1 MDRNLDVTQPIPL
14 FFVIK
19 LIKGEMTV
27 MNKDEAAKLNEI
39 FRRKSSAAINSLIQ
53 TPPRSSLVART
64 GGQSVKPPFSP
75 VPTRKSTSVL
85 NRPTWVDSISD
96 EFNVKL
102 SETQNA
108 KPVRKQIFDVSP
120 APKKRSLPRVRFS
133 DNDNVRVL
141 SAEPEI
147 VTDGSRD
154 LENDENENKN
164 EIRKRKQRE
173 KRRRRGVLLSEPET

>member
-1 MDRNLDVTQPIPL
+1 
-14 FFVIK
+14 
-19 LIKGEMTV
+19 

-39 FRRKSSAAINSLIQ
+39 FRRKSSAALNSLIQ

-102 SETQNA
+102 SETQNPVK
-108 KPVRKQIFDVSP
+108 KPIFDVSP

-141 SAEPEI
+141 PAEPEVSI
-147 VTDGSRD
+147 TDD
-154 LENDENENKN
+154 NLENDITEDKN

-173 KRRRRGVLLSEPET
+173 KRRRRGVLLSEP

>member
-1 MDRNLDVTQPIPL
+1 
-14 FFVIK
+14 
-19 LIKGEMTV
+19 MTV

-39 FRRKSSAAINSLIQ
+39 FRRKSSAALNSLIQ
-53 TPPRSSLVART
+53 TPPRPSLVART
-64 GGQSVKPPFSP
+64 GGQSVKPPFS
-75 VPTRKSTSVL
+75 
-85 NRPTWVDSISD
+85 
-96 EFNVKL
+96 
-102 SETQNA
+102 
-108 KPVRKQIFDVSP
+108 
-120 APKKRSLPRVRFS
+120 RVRFS

-154 LENDENENKN
+154 LEIDETEDKT

>member
-1 MDRNLDVTQPIPL
+1 
-14 FFVIK
+14 
-19 LIKGEMTV
+19 MTV

-39 FRRKSSAAINSLIQ
+39 FRRKSSAAINSLVQ
-53 TPPRSSLVART
+53 TPPRSSITASRT
-64 GGQSVKPPFSP
+64 SALSGLSRPPMSP
-75 VPTRKSTSVL
+75 IPTRKSTSVL

-108 KPVRKQIFDVSP
+108 KPVKKQIFDVSP

-141 SAEPEI
+141 PPEPE
-147 VTDGSRD
+147 VTDGSPD
-154 LENDENENKN
+154 LENEVLEDKN
-164 EIRKRKQRE
+164 EVRKRKQRE
-173 KRRRRGVLLSEPET
+173 KRRRRGVLLSEPETET

>member
-1 MDRNLDVTQPIPL
+1 
-14 FFVIK
+14 
-19 LIKGEMTV
+19 MTV

-39 FRRKSSAAINSLIQ
+39 FRRKSSAALNSLIQ
-53 TPPRSSLVART
+53 TPPRPSLVAPT
-64 GGQSVKPPFSP
+64 GQSKPPFSP

-85 NRPTWVDSISD
+85 NRPTWVDNISD

-102 SETQNA
+102 SETQN
-108 KPVRKQIFDVSP
+108 PVKKQIFDVSP

-141 SAEPEI
+141 PAEPEVSI
-147 VTDGSRD
+147 IDD
-154 LENDENENKN
+154 NLENDEDKN
-164 EIRKRKQRE
+164 EIRKRKQKE

>member
-1 MDRNLDVTQPIPL
+1 
-14 FFVIK
+14 
-19 LIKGEMTV
+19 MTV

-64 GGQSVKPPFSP
+64 GGQSMRPPFSP

-108 KPVRKQIFDVSP
+108 QPTKKQIFDVSP

-147 VTDGSRD
+147 EITDGSRD
-154 LENDENENKN
+154 LENDENKN

>member
-1 MDRNLDVTQPIPL
+1 
-14 FFVIK
+14 
-19 LIKGEMTV
+19 MTV

-39 FRRKSSAAINSLIQ
+39 FRRKSSAALNSLVQ
-53 TPPRSSLVART
+53 TPPRSSVGARVN
-64 GGQSVKPPFSP
+64 GLSGSSKPPLSP

-108 KPVRKQIFDVSP
+108 TPKRQIFDVSP

-141 SAEPEI
+141 PPEPE
-147 VTDGSRD
+147 VASGSPD
-154 LENDENENKN
+154 LDNEEPEDKH
-164 EIRKRKQRE
+164 EVRKRKQRE
-173 KRRRRGVLLSEPET
+173 KRRRRGVLLSEPETET

>member
-1 MDRNLDVTQPIPL
+1 MTCLKIYFRSLHFFLDL
-14 FFVIK
+14 K

-64 GGQSVKPPFSP
+64 GQSKPPFSP
-75 VPTRKSTSVL
+75 VPIRKSTSVL

-102 SETQNA
+102 SETQN
-108 KPVRKQIFDVSP
+108 PVKKQIFDVSP

-141 SAEPEI
+141 PAEPEVI
-147 VTDGSRD
+147 DD
-154 LENDENENKN
+154 NLESDITEDKN